1 MTREKEEMR
10 LQMEAEMREMKG
22 NIERLQRM
30 EHILEKEGQKL
41 SHQKELQFK
50 LQVIIERKYYDFT
63 VYICFQEI
71 SSENH
76 DLKRNLAENHVELA
90 MIKVILKND
99 VYFLWIKLQSELA
112 HVRADYEQR
121 QNELISER
129 RMIESKVDESENMQK
144 QLQLLL

>member
-50 LQVIIERKYYDFT
+50 LQVNIERKYSDFNA
-63 VYICFQEI
+63 YICFQEI

-90 MIKVILKND
+90 MIKVILKD
-99 VYFLWIKLQSELA
+99 VIFL
-112 HVRADYEQR
+112 
-121 QNELISER
+121 
-129 RMIESKVDESENMQK
+129 
-144 QLQLLL
+144 